1 MANLKAV
8 VFSLRNV
15 FFVEE
20 EKRFDEKKIEQLIK
34 LIKHLAK
41 QGIKV
46 ILHSNDRWY
55 MLQHGN
61 ITIAQYLSSITG
73 ERISYYNKSDFPAMP
88 KKPKADAIPFILDQ
102 ENLKP
107 NEIIYV
113 GCNRNDWQAC
123 INAKILFIKA
133 NWLKP
138 DMEIPYGFSFDDIA
152 ALARFIDICC
162 IKANTHNLIS
172 YIDNDVEFYTLS
184 LYSTYKYQFQAYSAS
199 ARSTAK
205 KLTQDAEPDFWLMLF
220 ISKIYFSGLYREIQ
234 TIIAFPGH
242 EVGYGNTVMDET
254 LDIFAKCFRLSYLHD
269 AIIRHTKSVKSQ
281 TARTQGNANLLGI
294 YNHLNTLYLNLHPRK
309 YGSNVQLKGNPY
321 KGKNILLVDDIA
333 TSGYSFDAAKLLL
346 EKAGASKVIC
356 FSWLKT
362 INTPLNI
369 STEPLSKDYNVYSP
383 IRNAQNYYADSKPKQ
398 IAFNAIIP
406 SHDIGYEMTR
416 LFTDFLQWN
425 EDIL

>member
-1 MANLKAV
+1 
-8 VFSLRNV
+8 
-15 FFVEE
+15 
-20 EKRFDEKKIEQLIK
+20 
-34 LIKHLAK
+34 
-41 QGIKV
+41 
-46 ILHSNDRWY
+46 
-55 MLQHGN
+55 
-61 ITIAQYLSSITG
+61 
-73 ERISYYNKSDFPAMP
+73 
-88 KKPKADAIPFILDQ
+88 
-102 ENLKP
+102 
-107 NEIIYV
+107 
-113 GCNRNDWQAC
+113 
-123 INAKILFIKA
+123 
-133 NWLKP
+133 
-138 DMEIPYGFSFDDIA
+138 
-152 ALARFIDICC
+152 
-162 IKANTHNLIS
+162 
-172 YIDNDVEFYTLS
+172 
-184 LYSTYKYQFQAYSAS
+184 
-199 ARSTAK
+199 
-205 KLTQDAEPDFWLMLF
+205 
-220 ISKIYFSGLYREIQ
+220 
-234 TIIAFPGH
+234 
-242 EVGYGNTVMDET
+242 
-254 LDIFAKCFRLSYLHD
+254 
-269 AIIRHTKSVKSQ
+269 SVKSQ

-398 IAFNAIIP
+398 IAFSAIIP

>member
-20 EKRFDEKKIEQLIK
+20 EKRFDEKKVEQLIK
-34 LIKHLAK
+34 LIKHLAN

-55 MLQHGN
+55 MVQHGN
-61 ITIAQYLSSITG
+61 ITLAEYLSSITG
-73 ERISYYNKSDFPAMP
+73 ERISYYNRSDFPAMP
-88 KKPKADAIPFILDQ
+88 MKPKADAIPFILDK
-102 ENLKP
+102 EKLEP

-113 GCNRNDWQAC
+113 GCNNNDWQAC
-123 INAKILFIKA
+123 VNAKILFIKA

-138 DMEIPYGFSFDDIA
+138 DTEIPYGFSFDDIA

-162 IKANTHNLIS
+162 IKANTNNLIS
-172 YIDNDVEFYTLS
+172 YTDRDLEFYTLS

-205 KLTQDAEPDFWLMLF
+205 RLTEDAEPDFWLMLF

-269 AIIRHTKSVKSQ
+269 AIIRHTKSLKSQ
-281 TARTQGNANLLGI
+281 TARIHGNANLLGI
-294 YNHLNTLYLNLHPRK
+294 YNHLNTLYLNRHPRK
-309 YGSNVQLKGNPY
+309 YGATVRLKGNPY
-321 KGKNILLVDDIA
+321 KGKKILLVDDIA

-362 INTPLNI
+362 INTPLNV
-369 STEPLSKDYNVYSP
+369 STEALGKHYNVYSP
-383 IRNAQNYYADSKPKQ
+383 VINAQEIYNDPKPKQ
-398 IAFNAIIP
+398 IAFSAIMP
-406 SHDIGYEMTR
+406 SHEIGYEMTR
-416 LFTDFLQWN
+416 LFTEFLQWN